1 MKAHQAEYR
10 VRTMCRVL
18 EVSPSGYYAWLRRA
32 PSARARADAA
42 LLERIREI
50 HTHSRGTYGVPR
62 IHPELREQGIR
73 VSRTGLP
80 GLMGGAQLGGV
91 SRRRGVRTTRR
102 DPQAE
107 PAGDL
112 VQRNFT
118 ADAPDRLW
126 VADISYIPTWTGFL
140 YLAVVLDV
148 FTRRVVGWAMAT
160 HLRKELVLA
169 ALEMALWRR
178 RPEEVIHHSD
188 HGSQYTSVEF
198 GRRCRE
204 AGVRPSMGTVGDCYD
219 NAMCESF
226 FATLEC
232 ELLDRTCFRTQSEAR
247 RAVFEFIEGWYNLK
261 RRHSALGY
269 ISPAE
274 FERRLNMPDP
284 VHVR

>member
-1 MKAHQAEYR
+1 MLTTLWR
-10 VRTMCRVL
+10 G
-18 EVSPSGYYAWLRRA
+18 SA
-32 PSARARADAA
+32 P
-42 LLERIREI
+42 L
-50 HTHSRGTYGVPR
+50 TV
-62 IHPELREQGIR
+62 
-73 VSRTGLP
+73 TGLAMIAVLALTAL
-80 GLMGGAQLGGV
+80 GLALDPRLVTGAPVWLKPAKFALSISIYAFTLAWIFTFLGAW
-91 SRRRGVRTTRR
+91 RR
-102 DPQAE
+102 
-107 PAGDL
+107 
-112 VQRNFT
+112 
-118 ADAPDRLW
+118 
-126 VADISYIPTWTGFL
+126 
-140 YLAVVLDV
+140 
-148 FTRRVVGWAMAT
+148 TRRVVGWAMAT

-188 HGSQYTSVEF
+188 HGSQYISVEF

-274 FERRLNMPDP
+274 FERRLNMPDR